1 MAALCAS
8 LSFPYRLQQD
18 DTIAVCGFG
27 RLQSVEQL
35 VKTAVALR
43 QHSLSHLMNFFHDRI
58 VFHPSSPSGDSNSSS
73 GVTIMG
79 VARCNPTFT
88 SLSRRITSP
97 LAKCAQFQVTR

>member
-1 MAALCAS
+1 MAALFAS
-8 LSFPYRLQQD
+8 LSFPYCLQQD
-18 DTIAVCGFG
+18 YTIAVCGFG

-43 QHSLSHLMNFFHDRI
+43 QHSLSNLMNFFHDR
-58 VFHPSSPSGDSNSSS
+58 VLFHPSPSPGDSKSSS

-97 LAKCAQFQVTR
+97 LAK